1 VLIRGFFDLSS
12 IVLTA
17 GWDVIRGVGRGLGVT
32 LGVGVG
38 VAASGTSLQE
48 MNAKVGAPIEH
59 PRKCHVMSRITL
71 PVRLGNNRTEQNK
84 QLNIMNK
91 AQDTRT
97 IEPYLF
103 FNGSC
108 EEAIEFYRKALGAE
122 VEMMMRFNESPEPQP
137 PGMVAPGFENK
148 IMHASFRIGQ
158 ARVLA
163 SDGCSAEKPSFQGFS
178 LSLSV
183 PDEKE
188 ADRVFGALADGG
200 QVKMPLTKTFW
211 SPRFGMVEDRFG
223 IGWMINVAPSQQK

>member
-1 VLIRGFFDLSS
+1 M
-12 IVLTA
+12 T
-17 GWDVIRGVGRGLGVT
+17 T
-32 LGVGVG
+32 
-38 VAASGTSLQE
+38 
-48 MNAKVGAPIEH
+48 
-59 PRKCHVMSRITL
+59 
-71 PVRLGNNRTEQNK
+71 
-84 QLNIMNK
+84 

-122 VEMMMRFNESPEPQP
+122 VEMMMRFKESPEPPP
-137 PGMVAPGFENK
+137 PGTVPPGFENK
-148 IMHASFRIGQ
+148 IMHASFRIDQ

-163 SDGCSAEKPSFQGFS
+163 SDGCSTEKPSFQGFS

-183 PDEKE
+183 PNEKE

-223 IGWMINVAPSQQK
+223 IGWMINIVAEGQK